1 MHAISSQLTP
11 NSHEIRT
18 NFGREGFL
26 SGTTMDGINEIVA
39 DTFKLA
45 CFQSYTGVKFILI
58 SDPSHKDQDQVLR
71 AIYDSYADHV
81 SKNPFQEAEMPIRSD
96 LFEQNIIKIF
106 NI

>member
-1 MHAISSQLTP
+1 M
-11 NSHEIRT
+11 
-18 NFGREGFL
+18 
-26 SGTTMDGINEIVA
+26 
-39 DTFKLA
+39 
-45 CFQSYTGVKFILI
+45 
-58 SDPSHKDQDQVLR
+58 LR